1 MKGRIPSMVNVVGS
15 GRRSAVLTS
24 MSPGAIVDL
33 PNGSFV
39 PLGPELWPVSWA
51 PLRASAEIRYRVQEP
66 RLERLLQVPLLLAPP
81 VPSRRQMDP
90 SGREVDV
97 KAAIPAIRF
106 PEWLECPKCHRLGTV
121 GDPFA
126 EEPDGTVTCTA
137 CSGEKKGR
145 SRVRVHPVRFVLACE
160 KGHLEDF
167 PWVWWA
173 HRNGSKTCD
182 KDAAELYLESRG
194 RSAGLGDLYVK
205 CRRCGAE
212 SSLGSIFSQT
222 AVNTPCT
229 GNRPWLPE
237 SPHQHC
243 TQKMRTIQ
251 RGASNAHFPIVAVMV
266 SIPPATDPLVQAL
279 GYSSLHT
286 ITDLLEGPPEL
297 AREVDTWIANKLKS
311 KGFDVSL
318 VGRVRKLAEQLI
330 EVNTKGEGC
339 LNEEDS
345 RMAEYRALTT
355 DAQAENQLG
364 FTSDLET
371 TTRPAAGPLVPW
383 LESITAVTRLREVK
397 AYCGFTRIKPV
408 SAGMDQ
414 IPTLLEHH
422 DVASIWSRRPEWLP
436 AVELRGE
443 GIFLRLREEAIA
455 SWIEVDRG
463 AGVRAAEID
472 KVLAATCMQ
481 RGQQKSYAVTPR
493 LLLVHSLSHVLLRKL
508 SAVCGY
514 STASLSERL
523 YVSDGGTATM
533 PMAGILIYTASADS
547 DGSLGGL
554 SSQALVPGQFERLA
568 LAAVRD
574 AQWCGSDPV
583 CIETSPRVAAERI
596 SGASCHSCL
605 LLPETSCER
614 YNHDLDRVML
624 VGDGTGHVRGAF
636 AGIPELAR

>member
-1 MKGRIPSMVNVVGS
+1 
-15 GRRSAVLTS
+15 
-24 MSPGAIVDL
+24 
-33 PNGSFV
+33 
-39 PLGPELWPVSWA
+39 
-51 PLRASAEIRYRVQEP
+51 
-66 RLERLLQVPLLLAPP
+66 
-81 VPSRRQMDP
+81 
-90 SGREVDV
+90 
-97 KAAIPAIRF
+97 
-106 PEWLECPKCHRLGTV
+106 
-121 GDPFA
+121 
-126 EEPDGTVTCTA
+126 
-137 CSGEKKGR
+137 
-145 SRVRVHPVRFVLACE
+145 
-160 KGHLEDF
+160 
-167 PWVWWA
+167 
-173 HRNGSKTCD
+173 
-182 KDAAELYLESRG
+182 
-194 RSAGLGDLYVK
+194 
-205 CRRCGAE
+205 
-212 SSLGSIFSQT
+212 
-222 AVNTPCT
+222 
-229 GNRPWLPE
+229 
-237 SPHQHC
+237 
-243 TQKMRTIQ
+243 
-251 RGASNAHFPIVAVMV
+251 
-266 SIPPATDPLVQAL
+266 
-279 GYSSLHT
+279 
-286 ITDLLEGPPEL
+286 
-297 AREVDTWIANKLKS
+297 
-311 KGFDVSL
+311 
-318 VGRVRKLAEQLI
+318 
-330 EVNTKGEGC
+330 
-339 LNEEDS
+339 
-345 RMAEYRALTT
+345 MAEYRALTA
-355 DAQAENQLG
+355 DAPAENQLG

-371 TTRPAAGPLVPW
+371 TTRCAVGPLVPW
-383 LESITAVTRLREVK
+383 LESVTAVNRLREVK

-455 SWIEVDRG
+455 SWLEVDRG
-463 AGVRAAEID
+463 ASVRAAEID
-472 KVLAATCMQ
+472 RVLSATSSQ
-481 RGQQKSYAVTPR
+481 RGQQKPYTVTPR

-636 AGIPELAR
+636 ASIPELAR